1 MLDVALAI
9 VPTWDNDGQSVFSAQ
24 LVAGPAYFVIA
35 ALVGM
40 IVLVVG
46 EADRI
51 ENQIVMNMSLIN
63 MGSKHKLVLATP
75 YFFASWIPILWT
87 S

>member
-9 VPTWDNDGQSVFSAQ
+9 VPTWDNDGQAMFSAQ
-24 LVAGPAYFVIA
+24 SITGLAYLMVTAFVGI
-35 ALVGM
+35 V
-40 IVLVVG
+40 VLVVD

-63 MGSKHKLVLATP
+63 MSSKHKLVLATP